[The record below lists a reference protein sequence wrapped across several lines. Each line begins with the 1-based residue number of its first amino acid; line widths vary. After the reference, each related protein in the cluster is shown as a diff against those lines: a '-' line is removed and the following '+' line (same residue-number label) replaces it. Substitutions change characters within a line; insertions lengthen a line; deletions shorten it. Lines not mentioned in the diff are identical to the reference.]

1 MDKKKKITLA
11 VAGIGLAGLAYFLF
25 FKKDETTEEWKR
37 GGKDGL
43 DNPMTGPY
51 MGDKPRSVG
60 NSTTTTTVGE
70 TKSGFDMCIPAME
83 SEGGGM
89 GKYISVDDPHTPG
102 QVEEDRRVLVH
113 NNLNVGDT
121 IDLDGRACTIK
132 KFWAD
137 GRGLNSAI
145 QCEDHSNI
153 SYTPDSQ
160 ICW

>member
-89 GKYISVDDPHTPG
+89 GKYISVDEKRDMKDQIG
-102 QVEEDRRVLVH
+102 YIIKNY
-113 NNLNVGDT
+113 NNLDIPFSINEH
-121 IDLDGRACTIK
+121 
-132 KFWAD
+132 
-137 GRGLNSAI
+137 LN
-145 QCEDHSNI
+145 D
-153 SYTPDSQ
+153 
-160 ICW
+160 